1 MSLIGNEAVSFW
13 KRQTRT
19 APMGTFIRIFSA
31 AAALALINAPHAR
44 AVVVTDDFSDGNDT
58 ANPAWSRLDG
68 LIGST
73 GQTWDASTGVYRM
86 TGESNGFE
94 NFGFVGSH
102 VGPSYTDVRVSM
114 DLVEFYTTFA
124 PPNGPEFVNIMARSN
139 GDNAAAALTGY
150 AYGYDPLAD
159 ANNGEMVLYRV
170 DPNADVNDMG
180 AQRVTLDQNK
190 DYRIVLELIGNS
202 IHGKV
207 VDLSNGMTVA
217 ESFKNIANNPSD
229 PIYTSGTS
237 GVIGYTQSPF
247 SPVFS
252 IDNFRAEEAL
262 AGDYN
267 RDGSVDTADYVVWRN
282 TQGTM
287 SPELDPNTFKVISL
301 GNMAANGAVSGNCNH
316 TTSNC
321 EVIDEADYEVWR
333 ANFGRTVSAGGS
345 GAGGGGV
352 GTTSA
357 VPEPASATLI
367 LAGATAVW
375 FASRRAY
382 R

>member
-1 MSLIGNEAVSFW
+1 MSIRTPGIVAVV
-13 KRQTRT
+13 
-19 APMGTFIRIFSA
+19 
-31 AAALALINAPHAR
+31 ALVLTPCAR
-44 AVVVTDDFSDGNDT
+44 AVVVTDDFSDMNDT
-58 ANPAWSRLDG
+58 ANPAWTHLDG

-86 TGESNGFE
+86 TAESNGFE

-170 DPNADVNDMG
+170 DPNADVNDIG
-180 AQRVTLDQNK
+180 AQRVTLSQDK
-190 DYRIVLELIGNS
+190 DYRFILEVIGNS
-202 IHGKV
+202 IHGQV
-207 VDLSNGMTVA
+207 IDLSNGMIVA
-217 ESFKNIANNPSD
+217 ESFKNIANNPND
-229 PIYTSGTS
+229 PVYASGTS

-247 SPVFS
+247 SPVFG

-267 RDGSVDTADYVVWRN
+267 RDGSVDAADYVVWRD
-282 TQGTM
+282 TLGET
-287 SPELDPNTFKVISL
+287 SPNLDPNTFKVISL
-301 GNMAANGAVSGNCNH
+301 GNMSANGAVSGNCSH

-321 EVIDEADYEVWR
+321 EVIDQADYDVWR
-333 ANFGRTVSAGGS
+333 ANFGRTVSASGGGGGS
-345 GAGGGGV
+345 GGV
-352 GTTSA
+352 ATGSA
-357 VPEPASATLI
+357 SVPEPATAALALLAAMI
-367 LAGATAVW
+367 LGCLRRRGA
-375 FASRRAY
+375 
-382 R
+382 